1 MKRLVLLATALF
13 SLSTSALAAPKL
25 LDKIVAIVND
35 KVVTLSEI
43 QRVKEGMVARANISP
58 MLYQGKSSAT
68 KDLIRMSINRYLIRA
83 KLEELGYVVD
93 DDQVEGQ
100 IKSTEQRLRLT
111 RSALLSFLQTNNITF
126 DEYFEIIRESIEFNI
141 FFSRVIQPLITV
153 TDQEVKNEY
162 FKRNVDNKT
171 LSFKLDLVDFSL
183 PKSKMSKAMLKEFPR
198 VLENLQTSG
207 NLPDNFSE
215 VSTNPLGQ
223 ISEEGLNSDLRK
235 LLVNTE
241 ESTFSAPI
249 LIGDAYHVFFVKKKD
264 LVESEQYLRVK
275 ESIRGDLSERV
286 SNEVL
291 SLWFQREQNK
301 HFVRTFI

>member
-1 MKRLVLLATALF
+1 MKRFALVTVLLF
-13 SLSTSALAAPKL
+13 SCASAIAAPKL

-35 KVVTLSEI
+35 RVITLSEI
-43 QRVKEGMVARANISP
+43 ERIKDSMAARANISP
-58 MLYQGKSSAT
+58 MLYQGKSS
-68 KDLIRMSINRYLIRA
+68 KSSDLVRMSINRFLIRA

-100 IKSTEQRLRLT
+100 IKSTEDRLRLT
-111 RSALLSFLQTNNITF
+111 RAALLSFLKTNNLTF

-183 PKSKMSKAMLKEFPR
+183 AKSKMNKKMISNFPS
-198 VLENLQTSG
+198 VLSTLQSTG
-207 NLPDNFSE
+207 NLPEEYSDVN
-215 VSTNPLGQ
+215 TNPLGE
-223 ISEEGLNSDLRK
+223 ISEEGLNNELRK
-235 LLVNTE
+235 LLVKTE
-241 ESTFSAPI
+241 ESSFSAPI
-249 LIGDAYHVFFVKKKD
+249 LIGDDYHVFYVKKKE

-275 ESIRGDLSERV
+275 EHLRAELSEKV

-291 SLWFQREQNK
+291 TLWFQREQNK
-301 HFVRTFI
+301 HFVKTFI